1 MKKLLSTLL
10 VLSTFVAFATILM
23 PISVSAG
30 PTAPAKGSSVIL
42 PNPIEDL
49 NPTIVTDNKKG
60 DTIAKAVT
68 NAMTI
73 MFIVVFIVAVF
84 YTFMA
89 AIKYIRSEGN
99 EQKVEEAKNAVKAVL
114 FGVAAMFI
122 AIIGIL
128 LINAFFGGNGGTGLG
143 TAIDDLLAPIQN

>member
-1 MKKLLSTLL
+1 MKKLLSAFL
-10 VLSTFVAFATILM
+10 VLGVFLALAVAPVTVNAQ
-23 PISVSAG
+23 S
-30 PTAPAKGSSVIL
+30 KGSVIL
-42 PNPIEDL
+42 PTPIDNL
-49 NPTIVTDNKKG
+49 NPAIVTSTNRG
-60 DTIAKAVT
+60 ETIAKAVT
-68 NAMTI
+68 SAMTI

-99 EQKVEEAKNAVKAVL
+99 EQKVEEAKNAIKAVL

-128 LINAFFGGNGGTGLG
+128 LINAFFGGKGNGTTGLG
-143 TAIDDLLAPIQN
+143 EAIEQVLAPLK